1 MQRTVNPCRKTMWE
15 RYPPDQP
22 YGTVAQLARASD
34 CLSEGRG
41 FEPHQSRHFLFCFVV
56 VQLEEPRILVPVVSS
71 SSLDDEAEKKYA
83 EPQVN
88 GSST

>member
-41 FEPHQSRHFLFCFVV
+41 FEPHQSRHKML
-56 VQLEEPRILVPVVSS
+56 LRLMARTTGSGPVN
-71 SSLDDEAEKKYA
+71 E
-83 EPQVN
+83 
-88 GSST
+88 GSSPSEAANFDY

>member
-41 FEPHQSRHFLFCFVV
+41 FEPHQSRGTMLETSTWLYWILTNSNLFYK
-56 VQLEEPRILVPVVSS
+56 IL
-71 SSLDDEAEKKYA
+71 ANK
-83 EPQVN
+83 
-88 GSST
+88 